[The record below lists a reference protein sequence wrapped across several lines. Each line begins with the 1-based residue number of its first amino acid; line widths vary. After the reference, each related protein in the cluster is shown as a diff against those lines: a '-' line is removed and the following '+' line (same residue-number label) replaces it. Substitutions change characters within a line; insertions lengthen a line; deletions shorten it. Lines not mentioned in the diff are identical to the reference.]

1 MLTREGYLR
10 LMEACPQ
17 LGPLPEGMSRVRL
30 KVLSGRRE
38 IAEDS
43 RLSSLVF
50 EEEFLTERQAAA
62 EDLMLGA
69 RLACGLDAG
78 LVAYARDLLGHSVD
92 ETLNR
97 LVREGYLN
105 GFLAPTEKG
114 WLLGNELYGELWDL
128 AGRGDTLVRRS
139 S

>member
-1 MLTREGYLR
+1 M
-10 LMEACPQ
+10 
-17 LGPLPEGMSRVRL
+17 
-30 KVLSGRRE
+30 
-38 IAEDS
+38 
-43 RLSSLVF
+43 F
-50 EEEFLTERQAAA
+50 EEEFLTERQAVA

-69 RLACGLDAG
+69 RLASGLDAG
-78 LVAYARDLLGHSVD
+78 LVAYARNLLGQSVD

-105 GFLAPTEKG
+105 DALAPTEKG

-128 AGRGDTLVRRS
+128 AGGGDTLVRRS